1 MPASDQFL
9 SEVLPLPDIHHGK
22 SDLVLGSGQ
31 RRKLFHVP
39 SFRGGCLLAIDT
51 IYGDGRLF
59 IDELGMAAT
68 FHEKL
73 AVITPQR
80 MVVEVGFPGSVF
92 GIAEVAGVH
101 VVEMELG
108 AAAVGR
114 GFSPL
119 AWLCEVA
126 DVVMERRYDGGA
138 VSMTLFDGSVIAV
151 DVSDGETI

>member
-1 MPASDQFL
+1 M
-9 SEVLPLPDIHHGK
+9 
-22 SDLVLGSGQ
+22 LGSGPS
-31 RRKLFHVP
+31 RKLFQVP
-39 SFRGGCLLAIDT
+39 SFRGGYLLAIDT

-92 GIAEVAGVH
+92 GIVDVSGVH
-101 VVEMELG
+101 VIEMELG

-126 DVVMERRYDGGA
+126 DVVMERRYNGGV
-138 VSMTLFDGSVIAV
+138 VSMTLFDDSEVAV
-151 DVSDGETI
+151 DVSDGEPI